1 MVNTNS
7 ITLVIILVQAAA
19 SSPYLG
25 TKIAFP
31 ISMTMSCRMPLT
43 EKYQFALKLKNKA
56 MNGTTATAM
65 NEEAVRR

>member
-1 MVNTNS
+1 VNTNN
-7 ITLVIILVQAAA
+7 ITLVTILVHAAA
-19 SSPYLG
+19 SRPYLG
-25 TKIAFP
+25 TKIVLP
-31 ISMTMSCRMPLT
+31 ISTRISCKTPLT